1 MSKTKYESYSEEFK
15 WKVVQEVLEGR
26 LSKTEAMRVYGI
38 KSKCAILYWMRKFS
52 GIDNYR
58 DSGSVP
64 LDQRQTMAASKQELE
79 LRRRIL
85 ELEQEV
91 KRERQRADLWQK
103 MIEIAEQELCI
114 DIKKKSGIQQSKDI
128 KQSKT
133 DL

>member
-1 MSKTKYESYSEEFK
+1 
-15 WKVVQEVLEGR
+15 
-26 LSKTEAMRVYGI
+26 MRVYGI